1 MYTSTNGNA
10 ECITL
15 KFINKCCI
23 FSSCTPCN
31 SFISTSSIMAHQYP
45 SSYSLLSRLII
56 TPCFFIFLL
65 FPLSSISSSH
75 VIFTSASAPTIAIS
89 KVEQDQ
95 EALALLTWKVSLD
108 NQTQVLLSSW
118 FGRNSCHHWFGVACH
133 MSGSVSDLNLQS
145 CGLRGTLQNLN
156 FSSLPNLLTLNLS
169 NNSLHGTIPTNIGN
183 ISKLITILDFGSNHF
198 TGVIP
203 EQYGFLTSLSFLSL
217 ASNNFRGSILPFIG
231 NLKNLTILHFY
242 ENELS
247 GSIPQEIGLLRSLN
261 DLELSNN
268 NLIGPIPHSIG
279 NLRNLTT
286 LYLYRNKLSGS
297 IPQEIRLL
305 RSLNDL

>member
-1 MYTSTNGNA
+1 
-10 ECITL
+10 
-15 KFINKCCI
+15 
-23 FSSCTPCN
+23 
-31 SFISTSSIMAHQYP
+31 MAHEYP
-45 SSYSLLSRLII
+45 SSNSLLSRLTI
-56 TPCFFIFLL
+56 TYCFFIFLL
-65 FPLSSISSSH
+65 FPLSSISSFH
-75 VIFTSASAPTIAIS
+75 VIFTSASPPTIAIS

-95 EALALLTWKVSLD
+95 EALTLLTWKVSLD

-133 MSGSVSDLNLQS
+133 RSGSVSDLNLKS

-183 ISKLITILDFGSNHF
+183 ISKLITILDLGSNHF
-198 TGVIP
+198 TGEIP
-203 EQYGFLTSLSFLSL
+203 EQLGLLTSLRFLLL
-217 ASNNFRGSILPFIG
+217 ASNNFRGLILPFIG
-231 NLKNLTILHFY
+231 NLKNLTILHLY

-261 DLELSNN
+261 YLALSFN
-268 NLIGPIPHSIG
+268 NLTGPIPHSIG

-286 LYLYRNKLSGS
+286 LYLHTNKLSGS
-297 IPQEIRLL
+297 IP
-305 RSLNDL
+305 